1 MDNRILLPAIKGI
14 IGDWVYYQTVMP
26 FHEVVNRID
35 NDHSIREYKSLDD
48 YLQRDLSKRSK
59 KISNYLLREQTRFF
73 NSAIIGIFGGNP
85 NWYNFAFGPTTVPD
99 LEVDDFVLNTIGIL
113 ELSGGEKL
121 FSIDGQHRVEG
132 IKQALA
138 INSEKFQSDEL
149 PIVIVAHRDSR
160 EGKIRTRR
168 LFSEI
173 NTKAVKVSG
182 LDDLITNED
191 NPVSINARRFY
202 AEFEIFEQD
211 KYIQLNHTKQIR
223 PEATEFTTIICLE
236 SVNQILYEP
245 SYKFNDTRPSDET
258 IELLYQKTLNFWSYA
273 VENISTYRKLFIEKT
288 VTVSDL
294 RNKQGGSMLLRPIG
308 IEILA
313 SAYIN
318 WITQKETPTGFWEA
332 INRIDDDLQ
341 GEHWNYVLWDASS
354 STMSKKTP
362 AKFNRE
368 YMKDLLGLDYEEE
381 YVVIEYSKLRGGE
394 NRGIEILA
402 LPIID

>member
-1 MDNRILLPAIKGI
+1 MDTRILLPAIKGI

-26 FHEVVNRID
+26 FHEVINRID
-35 NDHSIREYKSLDD
+35 NDHSIREYESLDD

-59 KISNYLLREQTRFF
+59 KISNYLLREDTRFF
-73 NSAIIGIFGGNP
+73 NSVIIGIFGGNP
-85 NWYNFAFGPTTVPD
+85 NWYNFAFGPTAVPD
-99 LEVDDFVLNTIGIL
+99 LEVDDFVLNTIGVL

-138 INSEKFQSDEL
+138 INSEKFQFDEL
-149 PIVIVAHRDSR
+149 PIVIVAHRDSK

-191 NPVSINARRFY
+191 NPVSINARRLY
-202 AEFEIFEQD
+202 AEFEAFEQD
-211 KYIQLNHTKQIR
+211 KYIQLNHSKQIR

-245 SYKFNDTRPSDET
+245 SYKFNDTRPSHEI
-258 IELLYQKTLNFWSYA
+258 IESLYQKTFNFWLDA
-273 VENISTYRKLFIEKT
+273 VEYIPTYRKIFIDKT
-288 VTVSDL
+288 SSVSDF
-294 RNKQGGSMLLRPIG
+294 RNKNGGSMLLRPIG

-313 SAYIN
+313 NAYIN
-318 WITQKETPTGFWEA
+318 WINQKATTTGFWKA

-341 GEHWNYVLWDASS
+341 GDHWNYVLWDPSS
-354 STMSKKTP
+354 STMSKKTST
-362 AKFNRE
+362 KFTRE
-368 YMKDLLGLDYEEE
+368 YMKYLLGLDYEDD
-381 YVVIEYSKLRGGE
+381 YVRIEYSKLRDGG
-394 NRGIEILA
+394 NRGIELLA
-402 LPIID
+402 LPVID